1 MYRIYL
7 IFSLV
12 FCITTAFSQA
22 ISLDTSFGNNG
33 TQVAVFP
40 KNSPTSLATSRA
52 NAIAL
57 QSDGKIVLAGTKT
70 PIGTG
75 TEFGLTRMNADGS
88 LDITFGTNG
97 VTNTDFVN
105 PPYNLSS
112 TYDAILA
119 IAIQTDDKIVAVGN
133 TSNFNLYNFLDV
145 AMARY
150 NKDGTLDTSFGVGGK
165 VFTDFDGF
173 SDSATDVKIQNDGKI
188 VLCGKT
194 NFTDGSTYPPEYS
207 SQHGNFILARYNTN
221 GTLDTTFGSNGKVV
235 LSFGDNN
242 NGDFGNSLLLTDD
255 QEIIV
260 SGISNQMVAVAKFDS
275 KGNLDPSF
283 GVNGTVKTDIGL
295 SGSSLIDVTSMKF
308 QKGGKFIVAG
318 EKYTSFNEGKAFMML
333 RYNANGDLDTT
344 FGNQGKVFTEF
355 TYSNDTAYQILFQ
368 PDSKIILVGRAF
380 GASLAMTRY
389 SEDGVLDLTFATS
402 GKYYYKNTD
411 PNPVVTAYDAIYLP
425 TNQILVA
432 GSTSSNI
439 GVSRFNLSDVLGLP
453 KTNRKT
459 TNIFTYPNPTKDFVN
474 IKLNSEFISIVDYSI
489 YDVQGKCL
497 KKELIKPSTFISKID
512 VSTFKKGNY
521 ILKINTLTEIFV
533 VKIIK
538 E

>member
-12 FCITTAFSQA
+12 FCIITAFSQA

-33 TQVAVFP
+33 TQVGVFP
-40 KNSPTSLATSRA
+40 PNSPNSLATSRA

-75 TEFGLTRMNADGS
+75 SEFGLTRINPDGS
-88 LDITFGTNG
+88 LDTTFGANG
-97 VTNTDFVN
+97 VTATDFVN

-133 TSNFNLYNFLDV
+133 TSNFDLYNFLDV
-145 AMARY
+145 AIARY
-150 NKDGTLDTSFGVGGK
+150 NADGTLDTSFGVGGK
-165 VFTDFDGF
+165 VFTDFGGF

-188 VLCGKT
+188 LICGKT
-194 NFTDGSTYPPEYS
+194 NFTDGSTYPQEYS

-221 GTLDTTFGSNGKVV
+221 GTLDSSFGTNGKVV

-255 QEIIV
+255 QKIIV

-275 KGNLDPSF
+275 NGTLDSSF
-283 GVNGTVKTDIGL
+283 GVDGAATTDIGL

-308 QKGGKFIVAG
+308 QKDGKFIVAG
-318 EKYTSFNEGKAFMML
+318 EKYTSYNEGKAFMMV
-333 RYNANGDLDTT
+333 RYNANGDLDAT

-355 TYSNDTAYQILFQ
+355 TYSNDSAYQILFQ
-368 PDSKIILVGRAF
+368 PDGKIILVGRAF

-389 SEDGVLDLTFATS
+389 SEDGILDLTFAIS
-402 GKYYYKNTD
+402 GKYYYRNTD
-411 PNPVVTAYDAIYLP
+411 PNSVVTTYDAIYLP

-432 GSTSSNI
+432 GSKSSNI
-439 GVSRFNLSDVLGLP
+439 GVSRFNLSDVLVLP
-453 KTNRKT
+453 QMHKNTI
-459 TNIFTYPNPTKDFVN
+459 NITTYPNPTKDFVN
-474 IKLNSEFISIVDYSI
+474 VKLNSEFTSIIDYSI
-489 YDVQGKCL
+489 YDVQGKFL
-497 KKELIKPSTFISKID
+497 KKRNNKSSMFSSMID
-512 VSTFKKGNY
+512 MSMLPKGNY
-521 ILKINTLTEIFV
+521 IIKINTLTDIFV